1 MIMSLGIALRDI
13 GGGQRVQVVTRV
25 ADANLLQYQKPG
37 QEPEAAV
44 AQQLFSFHAV
54 SFREVGEGSDVW
66 EFRVM
71 EATPGGPVAAYVYVV
86 GSDVLWIKRL
96 AQVDVGLG

>member
-1 MIMSLGIALRDI
+1 MSLGIALRDI
-13 GGGQRVQVVTRV
+13 GGGQRVNVVTRV
-25 ADANLLQYQKPG
+25 SDANLLQYQQPG

-44 AQQLFSFHAV
+44 AQQLFAFNAV

-71 EATPGGPVAAYVYVV
+71 EVTPAGPAASYLYVQ
-86 GSDVLWIKRL
+86 GADILWVKRM
-96 AQVDVGLG
+96 AQVDVGIG